1 VIAYDAMLWC
11 ARGVGETSTGSA
23 ASTTKS
29 LMPVSRWV
37 TSVLLA
43 VAIGCGGST
52 PPDASVSAP
61 PRAMRIDENEIVIE
75 GRWSPVE
82 EAVASAVA
90 PNSVR
95 VVCTRSLQRCREELT
110 TSPSGQKTVTETL
123 DYRVREWTK
132 AKLVAGRRSGVAEME
147 LRISLTGSAAQKVVI
162 DNKEGRATATHWRL
176 E

>member
-1 VIAYDAMLWC
+1 
-11 ARGVGETSTGSA
+11 
-23 ASTTKS
+23 
-29 LMPVSRWV
+29 MPLSRWNP
-37 TSVLLA
+37 SVLLA

-61 PRAMRIDENEIVIE
+61 PRAIRVEENDIVIE

-95 VVCTRSLQRCREELT
+95 VTCARSQQRCREELT
-110 TSPSGQKTVTETL
+110 TSPSGQKTVSETL

-132 AKLVAGRRSGVAEME
+132 AKLVAVRRSGPTQVE

-162 DNKEGRATATHWRL
+162 DNKGGRGIETYWRL